1 MDGENHLLPNH
12 TLGCR
17 ALTALPPRAKPTQI
31 IPCSNF
37 QKLPGPPAPLLLAEG
52 IFPSLWGG
60 TEADPSPTFPAF
72 RRNLNVQEGGGLS
85 QQALHVLS
93 GKQELF
99 HTTAQPRRSSQRRPG
114 RTGAQGSTKE
124 VWLQSSRGGRADFVM
139 KCPSATSY
147 VFLSHTATKD
157 GLLGHCTVPPSA
169 RERSP
174 QRPSR

>member
-17 ALTALPPRAKPTQI
+17 ALTALPPRAQPTQI
-31 IPCSNF
+31 ISCSNF
-37 QKLPGPPAPLLLAEG
+37 QKLPGPPAGRRNIPLPLR
-52 IFPSLWGG
+52 G
-60 TEADPSPTFPAF
+60 TEADPSPMFPAF

-85 QQALHVLS
+85 QQALQVLS

-99 HTTAQPRRSSQRRPG
+99 HTTAQPQRSSQRRPG

-139 KCPSATSY
+139 KCP
-147 VFLSHTATKD
+147 
-157 GLLGHCTVPPSA
+157 
-169 RERSP
+169 
-174 QRPSR
+174 